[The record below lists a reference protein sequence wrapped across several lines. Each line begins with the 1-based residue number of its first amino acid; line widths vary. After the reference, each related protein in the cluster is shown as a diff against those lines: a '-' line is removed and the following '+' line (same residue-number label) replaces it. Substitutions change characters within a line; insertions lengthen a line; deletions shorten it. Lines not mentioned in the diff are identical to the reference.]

1 MARMEGGIR
10 TRLLRDA
17 VLELLFTADLVLL
30 PAGDRVL
37 ALQGVT
43 MYALSELTL
52 PRPEDTLWAPEVL
65 EKDIFAYHFNSGEIT
80 FQSTA
85 MKRFCEENSALWESK
100 A

>member
-52 PRPEDTLWAPEVL
+52 PRPEDTLWASEVL

-80 FQSTA
+80 F
-85 MKRFCEENSALWESK
+85 
-100 A
+100 